1 MGYLYLAKNNT
12 TGKMYV
18 GKTTRDFNRR
28 IAEHMRDASK
38 GSTTPFHEALR
49 EYGPEAF
56 TFEIVECEDNIL
68 SNAEATLIK
77 QNTNGYNN
85 HTPSVSG
92 CFIGAKIDE
101 EMKDMYNKVV
111 DSISGDRNK
120 LIVGY
125 GLEFISEFLEGD
137 KDLTNYMM
145 NRKDYILPPAEKT
158 IQ

>member
-1 MGYLYLAKNNT
+1 M

-28 IAEHMRDASK
+28 IAEHIRDASK
-38 GSTTPFHEALR
+38 GSTTPFHVALR

-56 TFEIVECEDNIL
+56 TFEIVECEDSIL
-68 SNAEATLIK
+68 SDAEATLIK

-92 CFIGAKIDE
+92 YFIGTKIDE

-111 DSISGDRNK
+111 DSISGDKNK

-145 NRKDYILPPAEKT
+145 NRKDYILPPDEKT